1 MTKKAKR
8 PRSVRKLST
17 LDDFLTE
24 QGKREEFEAVAV
36 KEVAALIAVPSPHS
50 PSKTGVN
57 ALLLGEGD
65 RSSSTTKNG

>member
-8 PRSVRKLST
+8 PRSARKLST

-24 QGKREEFEAVAV
+24 QGKREEFEAV
-36 KEVAALIAVPSPHS
+36 VANEARASPLVPSPHS

-57 ALLLGEGD
+57 ALLAGEGSD
-65 RSSSTTKNG
+65 SAATKKNG